1 MLKTLFMALKSSKLV
16 VKYPICIVNVRHF
29 KFIHVDVLN
38 MRKDNKNK
46 IGFRRMVIVTG
57 LEKMLESRP

>member
-1 MLKTLFMALKSSKLV
+1 MLKTLLMSLKSLKVV

-29 KFIHVDVLN
+29 KLIHVGVLN
-38 MRKDNKNK
+38 VRKDNKNK